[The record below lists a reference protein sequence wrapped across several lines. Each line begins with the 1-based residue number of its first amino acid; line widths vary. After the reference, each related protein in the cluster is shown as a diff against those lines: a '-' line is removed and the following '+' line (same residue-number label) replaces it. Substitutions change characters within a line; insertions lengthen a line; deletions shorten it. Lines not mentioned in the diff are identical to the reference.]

1 MAPIIIF
8 CLYLIVIFAIAVAA
22 SKKTFT
28 KSGFI
33 LADRKLGALAT
44 ALGAGASDMSGW
56 LVMALPGAF
65 FAFGLQEIW
74 LPLGLSVGAWLNWRF
89 IAKRL
94 HDSSIKYGNSQT
106 IPSFFYHRF
115 GAKSPA
121 IKIVAAIVI
130 LIFFTL
136 YISSGFVSAA
146 MLMKSTFGWNYSLAL
161 LVGALIIVS
170 YSVIGGFLAINW
182 IDIFQGLLMLS
193 SFTIVAA
200 LITNQVGGF
209 SGIITY
215 HLEHNVNYFNI
226 FNHVSLIG
234 CISSLGWGLGYFGQ
248 PHILARFMAAN
259 HTDQLT
265 LSRRI
270 CTIWMSWSMIAT
282 SLIGIAGCV
291 YFKGK
296 LENPETVLL
305 KLIDSA
311 LNPWIAGLLF
321 SAILSAIMST
331 IAAQLIG
338 SCSVITEDLFDM
350 LKFKKFSEG
359 KKIFLNRAMLT
370 LVAVIALL
378 LSLDPKTSLL
388 NLVGYAWAGFGA
400 SFGPVILFSLY
411 GKKINATSAALG
423 MIIGATVTILWHIAG
438 IHLGGIFSLYEIIPG
453 FLANI
458 ITLIVSYK
466 LLLKPLFKKI
476 FF

>member
-1 MAPIIIF
+1 MALIITF
-8 CLYLIVIFAIAVAA
+8 CLYTIIIFAIAFAA

-28 KSGFI
+28 QSGFI
-33 LADRKLGALAT
+33 LADRKLGAWAT

-65 FAFGLQEIW
+65 FTFGLQEIW
-74 LPLGLSVGAWLNWRF
+74 LPLGLSIGAWFNWRF
-89 IAKRL
+89 VAEKL

-106 IPSFFYHRF
+106 IPSFFFHRF
-115 GAKSPA
+115 GSKSVG
-121 IKIVAAIVI
+121 IKIAAAIVI
-130 LIFFTL
+130 LVFFTL

-146 MLMKSTFGWNYSLAL
+146 MLMKSTFGWDYTTAL

-170 YSVIGGFLAINW
+170 YSTIGGFLAINW

-200 LITNQVGGF
+200 IITSQVGGF
-209 SGIITY
+209 NGIIDY
-215 HLEHNVNYFNI
+215 HLGHEVDYFNV
-226 FNHVSLIG
+226 FNHISLIG
-234 CISSLGWGLGYFGQ
+234 CISSLAWGLGYFGQ

-259 HTDQLT
+259 HINQLT

-270 CTIWMSWSMIAT
+270 CVSWMTWSMAAT

-305 KLIDSA
+305 KLIEGA
-311 LNPWIAGLLF
+311 LNPWVAGLLF

-338 SCSVITEDLFDM
+338 ACSVITEDLFNA
-350 LKFKKFSEG
+350 LKFKKFSE
-359 KKIFLNRAMLT
+359 KRKVFLNRAMLV
-370 LVAVIALL
+370 LVAIVAIL
-378 LSLDPKTSLL
+378 LSLNPKTSLL

-411 GKKINATSAALG
+411 SQKINANSAACG
-423 MIIGATVTILWHIAG
+423 MIMGAIVTIIWHIAG
-438 IHLGGIFSLYEIIPG
+438 IHLGGIFALYEIIPG

-466 LLLKPLFKKI
+466 LLPKPHFIKWSL
-476 FF
+476 